1 LNLHFSLKEYE
12 NLVNFPPS
20 PILDR
25 DAIDLPYFQ
34 KGVVVFDRDGTL
46 IEDAGQHND
55 PNKLVFLPGA
65 RETINLLNSLDYG
78 VAVASNQS
86 GLESE
91 KFSLSDLNTFNEELK
106 RQIASDCPAI
116 IHLMVFCPHLVI
128 SECSCRKPKPGL
140 FHAIEA
146 SGLGRVIL
154 FVGNSESDE
163 LAAKFFNIE
172 YIDVNTNEFPGRI
185 MEWAKSNELR

>member
-1 LNLHFSLKEYE
+1 M
-12 NLVNFPPS
+12 NFPPK

-25 DAIDLPYFQ
+25 DALDLPYFQ

-46 IEDAGQHND
+46 VEDAGQHND

-65 RETINLLNSLDYG
+65 IEAIILMNSLGYG

-91 KFSLSDLNTFNEELK
+91 KYSLSELNTFNEELK
-106 RQIASDCPAI
+106 RQIASDQGAV
-116 IHLMVFCPHLVI
+116 IHLMAFCPHLAI
-128 SECSCRKPKPGL
+128 SECMCRKPKPGL
-140 FHAIEA
+140 IHAIEE

-154 FVGNSESDE
+154 FIGNSESDE
-163 LAAKFFNIE
+163 LAAKSLNVE
-172 YIDVNTNEFPGRI
+172 YIDVNTNELPAGI
-185 MEWAKSNELR
+185 IEWVKSNEPR